1 MKVLLLNNSRALTV
15 ALRMTSQSKKGEI
28 YIHYGGGDKN
38 PLFIFILIE
47 NNILRVKEKKNTLTE
62 LPLSL

>member
-15 ALRMTSQSKKGEI
+15 AKKGEI

-47 NNILRVKEKKNTLTE
+47 NNILRVKEKK
-62 LPLSL
+62 PL